1 MAKRRARV
9 AVAAAVVVAAAGH
22 RPPEDTA
29 PEAGTPQGE
38 AQAGDDGD
46 EEGLLTHSEEELEH
60 SQDTG
65 AEDGALQ

>member
-1 MAKRRARV
+1 M
-9 AVAAAVVVAAAGH
+9 AAAVVVAAAGH

-46 EEGLLTHSEEELEH
+46 EGGLLTHSEEELEH